1 MIQRCSSVIN
11 SVKTALFTTNDTL
24 IYLDLDLI
32 SYCNNQIELIK
43 SLPLN
48 MLSLRSLILRIST
61 SLELTG
67 IINEKIASDL
77 TILENDLV
85 DNIFMIFY
93 ISCIILGFQTFQM
106 GLAYKNFIEF
116 QEKVLLLV
124 TRVNLAE
131 YE

>member
-1 MIQRCSSVIN
+1 MIQRCYSVIN

-32 SYCNNQIELIK
+32 SYCNNQIELMK

-67 IINEKIASDL
+67 IINEKIESDL
-77 TILENDLV
+77 TILQNDLV

-93 ISCIILGFQTFQM
+93 ISCIILGF
-106 GLAYKNFIEF
+106 
-116 QEKVLLLV
+116 
-124 TRVNLAE
+124 
-131 YE
+131 

>member
-1 MIQRCSSVIN
+1 MIQRCYSVIN

-32 SYCNNQIELIK
+32 SYCNNQIELMK

-67 IINEKIASDL
+67 IINEKIESDL
-77 TILENDLV
+77 TILQNDLV

>member
-77 TILENDLV
+77 TIL
-85 DNIFMIFY
+85 
-93 ISCIILGFQTFQM
+93 
-106 GLAYKNFIEF
+106 
-116 QEKVLLLV
+116 
-124 TRVNLAE
+124 
-131 YE
+131 